1 MDQEFLA
8 TLKKLKQQAADADLP
23 VLRYILSM
31 AEMEAASPQI
41 ASRNSRSRLV
51 SRKLQ

>member
-8 TLKKLKQQAADADLP
+8 TLKKLKQQAAEADLP
-23 VLRYILSM
+23 VLRYLLSM
-31 AEMEAASPQI
+31 AEMEAASPI
-41 ASRNSRSRLV
+41 AARNTRSRIV